1 MSLGAFPSETSNRDG
16 IVMVGAEKKNQFRS
30 LNQEEW
36 LKVVED
42 LLDGRDYI
50 TTDELLSLLPEAEE
64 HLDLLDD
71 LLYELALRGISVL
84 ESDEEGEDVRIVQ
97 EVLEEPSAKRSAS
110 ALADLESVPADD
122 LLSLYFTE
130 MAQEPLLTYDEEV
143 ELARQIEMG
152 RQAEQA
158 LAETDGTA
166 DEYKRLRAK
175 MDAGQAAREH
185 LGRANTRLVVSI
197 AKRYRGSGVPFS
209 DLIQNGNIG
218 LMRAV
223 DRYDYRTG
231 NRFSTYATWWIRQ
244 AVTRSLANQ
253 GRIIRIPV
261 HTGGRMRKMF
271 KIAQRLEMEQGRRPT
286 PKEIA
291 DEMDE
296 SPTKIRQMM
305 RWAPRPLSLETPVGE
320 ERDVELG
327 DFIEDQDI
335 VPPEE
340 LADVHLLNET
350 LEELLSKLAPR
361 EARVLRL
368 RYGLQDGQTRTL
380 KEIAEKFGLSRERI
394 RQIEQ
399 EALTKLRMVA
409 PDYRLQHFLEEG

>member
-1 MSLGAFPSETSNRDG
+1 MGSEEKSKMMSE
-16 IVMVGAEKKNQFRS
+16 S
-30 LNQEEW
+30 LNQAE
-36 LKVVED
+36 LFQVVED

-50 TTDELLSLLPEAEE
+50 TYDELLSLLPEAEE
-64 HLDLLDD
+64 HMDLLDD
-71 LLYELALRGISVL
+71 LLHELALRGISVL
-84 ESDEEGEDVRIVQ
+84 ESDEGGEDVRVAHK
-97 EVLEEPSAKRSAS
+97 VVDEPGTERSAS
-110 ALADLESVPADD
+110 ILAQLENVPADD

-130 MAQEPLLTYDEEV
+130 MAQEPLLTHAEEI

-152 RQAEQA
+152 RQAERA
-158 LAETDGTA
+158 LAETDYTT
-166 DEYKRLRAK
+166 EEHRRLRARV
-175 MDAGQAAREH
+175 DAGQAAREH

-197 AKRYRGSGVPFS
+197 AKRYRGSGVSFS

-223 DRYDYRTG
+223 DRYDHRTG

-261 HTGGRMRKMF
+261 HTGTRMREMF
-271 KIAQRLEMEQGRRPT
+271 KVAQRLEMEHGRQPT

-291 DEMDE
+291 EEMDE
-296 SPTKIRQMM
+296 SLAKIRQMM
-305 RWAPRPLSLETPVGE
+305 RWAPRPLSLEKPVGE
-320 ERDVELG
+320 EKDVELG
-327 DFIEDQDI
+327 DFIEDQD
-335 VPPEE
+335 VAQPEE
-340 LADVHLLNET
+340 LADVHLLNEA
-350 LEELLSKLAPR
+350 LEELLGKLTPR

-399 EALTKLRMVA
+399 EALIKLRLVA
-409 PDYRLQHFLEEG
+409 PEYRLQQFLEER

>member
-1 MSLGAFPSETSNRDG
+1 
-16 IVMVGAEKKNQFRS
+16 MVGAGKKNEFRS

-71 LLYELALRGISVL
+71 LLYELALRGVSVL

-97 EVLEEPSAKRSAS
+97 EALEEPSAKQSAS

-158 LAETDGTA
+158 LAETDDTA

-291 DEMDE
+291 AEMDE
-296 SPTKIRQMM
+296 SPVKIRQMM

-340 LADVHLLNET
+340 LTDVHLLNET